1 MHLVVGLGNP
11 GVQYLR
17 TRHNIG
23 FMIVDEFASRHGW
36 EIHRNRFKGLMA
48 KVEWAGMSCL
58 LLKPETY
65 MNRSGEAVGEAARYF
80 KIPAKNITVV
90 HDDVDLDFGR
100 LQVKQAGSTAGHKGL
115 RSIAQH
121 LPENDFARLRVGVG
135 RPRFGE
141 DIPEYV
147 LNGFYPDEQETLDA
161 YIERGAKALE
171 TILKRGPAKA
181 ANSINRKAK
190 PEKVKADET
199 KDDSDVKPESDAN
212 EGNPKD

>member
-1 MHLVVGLGNP
+1 MQLIVGLGNP

-36 EIHRNRFKGLMA
+36 SIHRGRFKGMMA
-48 KVEWAGMSCL
+48 KVEWAGESCL

-65 MNRSGEAVGEAARYF
+65 MNLSGEAVGEAARYY
-80 KIPAKNITVV
+80 KIPPKNITVV
-90 HDDVDLDFGR
+90 HDDVDLEFGR
-100 LQVKQAGSTAGHKGL
+100 LQVKRGGSVAGHKGL

-121 LPENDFARLRVGVG
+121 LPETSFVRLRAGVG

-141 DIPEYV
+141 EIPHYV
-147 LNGFYPDEQETLDA
+147 LNGFYPDEQETLEG

-171 TILKRGPAKA
+171 LILKKGPALA
-181 ANSINRKAK
+181 ANTVNRKAK
-190 PEKVKADET
+190 PKKPADGAEKSLDE
-199 KDDSDVKPESDAN
+199 KDDGQEKERISND
-212 EGNPKD
+212 